1 MKDVPKHKDLLGRS
15 LQIGDCVAVPTYGNE
30 LCICKV
36 TKFTTK
42 MVRVH
47 PVNTKRASKGHL
59 KYGADM
65 VVVPSEDV
73 FVYVLENKL

>member
-1 MKDVPKHKDLLGRS
+1 MKDVPEHKDLLGRS
-15 LQIGDCVAVPTYGNE
+15 LQIGDCVAVPYGNG
-30 LCICKV
+30 LGICKV

-47 PVNTKRASKGHL
+47 PVNTKRASKGYL
-59 KYGADM
+59 KYGTDI